1 MAFAINHLK
10 ALIIDDNVHMRD
22 LLRRLLNSLG
32 VRDLEQAADGAGG
45 LDLLKTNKFDFLMS
59 DLEMKPMDGLE
70 FTRQVR
76 TTNTGHN
83 PAVPIIMI
91 TGHADMERVR
101 AARDAGINE
110 FIVKPVTTKDLL
122 LRITEI
128 MERPRAFIRT
138 ATYVG
143 PDRRRKIRVGQG
155 PMRRK
160 DDIPVA
166 KQG

>member
-1 MAFAINHLK
+1 MAFSVNHLK

-22 LLRRLLNSLG
+22 LLRRLLVSLG
-32 VRDLEQAADGAGG
+32 VRDIEQAADGASG
-45 LDLLKTNKFDFLMS
+45 LELLKMHKFDFLMS

-70 FTRQVR
+70 FTRHVR
-76 TTNTGHN
+76 KGQDHN

-143 PDRRRKIRVGQG
+143 PDRRRKIRAGAG

-166 KQG
+166 RQG